1 MQSRLCTEYV
11 VKGFIKRRIYMIL
24 IIIYMALGYWAT
36 GKTIYA
42 NSVLIGTWTGIFMK
56 RVIMGT
62 LLGWV
67 LIPVALFKRR

>member
-1 MQSRLCTEYV
+1 
-11 VKGFIKRRIYMIL
+11 MIL
-24 IIIYMALGYWAT
+24 VIIYMVLGYWAT

-42 NSVLIGTWTGIFMK
+42 NSVLIGTWTGIFI
-56 RVIMGT
+56 RRFIMGT